1 MSSAVSAF
9 TECTAL
15 TIPMD
20 LTITRP
26 DEAFFRS
33 SDQRVVS
40 ICWLELCIHFNTLL
54 VPSDRLLE
62 RPLPYV
68 CPVPG
73 AETICAH
80 FSGYSEASPVLH
92 HIRRFL
98 SAIGATFSR
107 QLTRRVTHLVV
118 GSLDEDSADPI
129 GAVPGSNPAK
139 VAKAREWG
147 IPIVSL
153 RTLRE
158 EVDKLAGRQGNTAR
172 RASSAN
178 LLNVTTSVRPE
189 PFLDYS
195 QTPSKS

>member
-1 MSSAVSAF
+1 MSSAPFSAL
-9 TECTAL
+9 TECMASTML
-15 TIPMD
+15 TDPP
-20 LTITRP
+20 LTRP

-40 ICWLELCIHFNTLL
+40 ICWLELCIHFNTLV

-62 RPLPYV
+62 RPLPYI
-68 CPVPG
+68 CPIPG
-73 AETICAH
+73 AEAICAH

-118 GSLDEDSADPI
+118 GNLDEASADPI
-129 GAVPGSNPAK
+129 SAVPGSNPAK
-139 VAKAREWG
+139 VAKAREWE

-158 EVDKLAGRQGNTAR
+158 EVDELAGRQGNTAR

-178 LLNVTTSVRPE
+178 LLDVTNSVRPE

-195 QTPSKS
+195 

>member
-1 MSSAVSAF
+1 MPSEQRPVSALI
-9 TECTAL
+9 ECTAL
-15 TIPMD
+15 TMLLDLSIP
-20 LTITRP
+20 RP

-73 AETICAH
+73 AEAICAH

-118 GSLDEDSADPI
+118 GSLDEDSADPV
-129 GAVPGSNPAK
+129 GAVRGRIPRRWRKRENGKSRLYRCGPCAK
-139 VAKAREWG
+139 KSTNWRDGRRTPRDVQARR
-147 IPIVSL
+147 ISLTL
-153 RTLRE
+153 RTR
-158 EVDKLAGRQGNTAR
+158 
-172 RASSAN
+172 
-178 LLNVTTSVRPE
+178 
-189 PFLDYS
+189 
-195 QTPSKS
+195 